1 MFSKKTREKGI
12 RISTLTIIMLVLT
25 LIFGS
30 MMLISNIML
39 GSKYETLLESDELYK
54 SCQYRTKQ
62 MTDATN
68 NMVLNVQYFVQTY
81 NLDYMTFYIS

>member
-30 MMLISNIML
+30 MMLISSIML

-68 NMVLNVQYFVQTY
+68 NMALNVQYFV
-81 NLDYMTFYIS
+81 